1 MEWRAETAVV
11 ATEVNPEGHDHE
23 QVGIPT
29 WEGRFLPCHAPVC
42 LHSCSPHPSSV
53 GAWSVAGG
61 LLEARA
67 PCDMSRWN
75 ERN

>member
-29 WEGRFLPCHAPVC
+29 WEHTCR
-42 LHSCSPHPSSV
+42 SSADA
-53 GAWSVAGG
+53 GVATAVWGVNATG
-61 LLEARA
+61 CCYHGE
-67 PCDMSRWN
+67 
-75 ERN
+75 